1 MSSRKKKRKKRKD
14 PGAAE
19 LNIMPFIDIFS
30 MLNTFLLVSAAFI
43 NIGILEVQ
51 IPFFSN
57 APVDKSKPTR
67 SLDLKVDIE
76 KTKVTL
82 TSAFTLPPEDKQTFT
97 YTPDQ
102 KGLDD
107 LHAKLLELRQKNPET
122 DKITVF
128 SEDDVKYSGLVD
140 VVDTVKTLRE
150 TDPKFP
156 VTDEKTGVKKESQFL
171 YEKVVIGSVVL

>member
-1 MSSRKKKRKKRKD
+1 MSARKKNRKRKD

-57 APVDKSKPTR
+57 APAEKSKPTR
-67 SLDLKVDIE
+67 SLDIKVDVE

-82 TSAFTLPPEDKQTFT
+82 TTLFTLPPEDKQTFT

-107 LHAKLLELRQKNPET
+107 MHAKLLELRQKNPDG
-122 DKITVF
+122 DKVTIY
-128 SEDDVKYSGLVD
+128 SDDDVKYSGLVD

-150 TDPKFP
+150 KDPKFP
-156 VTDEKTGVKKESQFL
+156 VTDEKTGVKKESVYL